1 MSLACHKDVTAEH
14 IVLVIAMSGTPM
26 LINHNCK
33 EADNKEA
40 EQAGLERL
48 LSVLLHREALQRQT
62 NEVLQILQ

>member
-1 MSLACHKDVTAEH
+1 
-14 IVLVIAMSGTPM
+14 MSGTPM